1 MSIDPRSTRLFIGL
15 GVVAAILLAKI
26 FSIQV
31 LDDHYKIDA
40 DNNTTVREI
49 IYPTRGVIYDRNG
62 NILVGNKVAYD
73 ILVNPRD
80 LEKVEFDTVG
90 LAAAL
95 DTTVEFIR
103 GKMQEYRKN
112 RRKIGFQSVTMIKQ
126 IPAETYN
133 KFAEVQYRFPGFKGQ
148 VRGIRDYPI
157 NAGGNLLGYVSEVDQ
172 NYMDSHPGEYRS
184 GDYAGKTGI
193 EAARE
198 KDLRGEKGYHIF
210 LRNSKN
216 QIEQPYKDGEFD
228 KEAVPGHDIVTTID
242 AQLQQYGQEL
252 MRNKVGAIVAIEP
265 GTGEILSLVSSPGI
279 DVSQLADIGK
289 YYQEILA
296 DPYRPMYN
304 RAVQA
309 SYPPGSVFKLVN
321 GLVGLEEGV
330 LRPEMTYPCS
340 HGYHFG
346 AGHKLGCHGHKSPL
360 NMEESIMM
368 SCNAYYCYV
377 LKNILDNRKFEG
389 DYGEALDHWHDM
401 VTSFGFGT
409 KLGSDFPNELS
420 GSIPTSKPYNRAYGK
435 GRWNSTTVI
444 SLSIGQGEIL
454 ATPMHLANLCAT
466 VANRGYYYIPH
477 IIKASEGVEIDPK
490 YYEKQYTKVSLEHF
504 PKVIKGMWRAV
515 NSGAGMGGTAWVA
528 HIDGLDV
535 CGKTGTA
542 QNPRGADNS
551 VFICFAPMDN
561 PKIAIAAYVENG
573 GFGATY
579 AAPMASLMVEMYLN
593 GEVKRTEWTS
603 PSLVNHSR
611 LRSTPLPIS
620 LSRVQRSWLAT
631 TKRP

>member
-1 MSIDPRSTRLFIGL
+1 MTLDDRHTRLLIGL
-15 GVVAAILLAKI
+15 GVAAVILLVRI
-26 FSIQV
+26 FSLQI
-31 LDDHYKIDA
+31 LDDHYKEDA

-62 NILVGNKVAYD
+62 KILVGNKVAYD
-73 ILVNPRD
+73 IIVNPR
-80 LEKVEFDTVG
+80 EVPPFDTVA
-90 LAAAL
+90 LATVL
-95 DTTVEFIR
+95 DVTPEFIR
-103 GKMQEYRKN
+103 GKMQEYERN
-112 RRKIGFQSVTMIKQ
+112 RRKIGFQSVTMLKQ
-126 IPAETYN
+126 LPAETYN

-148 VRGIRDYPI
+148 VRGIREYPI
-157 NAGGNLLGYVSEVDQ
+157 NAGGNLLGYVSEVNQDYI
-172 NYMDSHPGEYRS
+172 NRHPGEYRS
-184 GDYAGKTGI
+184 GDYAGMTGI

-210 LRNSKN
+210 LRNSRN
-216 QIEQPYKDGEFD
+216 QIEQPYKDGEMD

-242 AQLQQYGQEL
+242 ADLQQYGQEL
-252 MRNKVGAIVAIEP
+252 MQNKVGAIVAIEP
-265 GTGEILSLVSSPGI
+265 ATGEILALVSSPGI
-279 DVSQLADIGK
+279 NVDQLADIGK
-289 YYQEILA
+289 HYDEIVSN
-296 DPYRPMYN
+296 PYRPMYN

-321 GLVGLEEGV
+321 GLVGLQEGV
-330 LRPEMTYPCS
+330 LRPEMMYPCS

-377 LKNILDNRKFEG
+377 LKNILDNRRYDGIDESM
-389 DYGEALDHWHDM
+389 DHWHDM
-401 VTSFGFGT
+401 VESFGFGR
-409 KLGSDFPNELS
+409 KLGSDFPAELS
-420 GSIPTSKPYNRAYGK
+420 GSIPTAKTYNRAYGK

-466 VANRGYYYIPH
+466 VANRGHYYSPH

-490 YYEKQYTKVSLEHF
+490 YYQRQYTLVDTVHF

-515 NSGAGMGGTAWVA
+515 NSGAGMGGTAWIA

-579 AAPMASLMVEMYLN
+579 AAPMASLMVEKYLK
-593 GEVKRTEWTS
+593 GEVRREDLEKRMKEAN
-603 PSLVNHSR
+603 LM
-611 LRSTPLPIS
+611 
-620 LSRVQRSWLAT
+620 SRV
-631 TKRP
+631 KKD